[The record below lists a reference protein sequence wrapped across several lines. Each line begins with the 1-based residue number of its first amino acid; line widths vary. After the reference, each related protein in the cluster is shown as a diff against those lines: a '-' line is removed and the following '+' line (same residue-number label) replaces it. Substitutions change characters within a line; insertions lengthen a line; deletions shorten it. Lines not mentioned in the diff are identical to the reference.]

1 MISDGIYPGMSRA
14 EYHAIKAVNQSLLKQ
29 FARSA
34 AHAREYMMHPP
45 EPTEAMDDGNAIHCA
60 VLEPKRFADTY
71 VVSPRF
77 DRRLKAD
84 KEAWAEFE
92 KNNAGK
98 EIIDEDTMLMC
109 RAITENCYADPVINR
124 ILAGKGHSELCVVW
138 TDVETGLRC
147 KALLDCVVKF
157 QGFTFI
163 VDLKSTKDASPEA
176 FGKQCAN
183 LGYHEQA
190 AFYLEGLNT
199 IAPMERRFLH
209 LAVEKVRPFCA
220 AVYELQDD
228 SINAGRFEFRA
239 HLNQYAECLRT
250 NVWPGYPSGITPLNI
265 PVWAMS
271 REEVTYA

>member
-1 MISDGIYPGMSRA
+1 MNDGIYPGMSRA
-14 EYHAIKAVNQSLLKQ
+14 EYFAIKAVNQSLLKQ
-29 FARSA
+29 FSRSA

-45 EPTEAMDDGNAIHCA
+45 EPTESMDNGNAIHCA
-60 VLEPKRFADTY
+60 VLEPKRFAETY
-71 VVSPRF
+71 VVSPKF

-109 RAITENCYADPVINR
+109 RAITENCYTDPVINR

-138 TDVETGLRC
+138 TDTETGLRC

-163 VDLKSTKDASPEA
+163 VDLKSTKDASSEA
-176 FGKQCAN
+176 FAKQCAN

-190 AFYLEGLNT
+190 AFYLEGLNA

-209 LAVEKVRPFCA
+209 IAVEKVRPFCA

-228 SINAGRFEFRA
+228 SINAGRFDFRT

-250 NVWPGYPSGITPLNI
+250 NVWPGYPSGITPLQI
-265 PVWAMS
+265 PFWAMKG
-271 REEVTYA
+271 EEVTYA